1 MHESVQP
8 ARYFRARTMK
18 AEMGNDQ
25 PDTYLN
31 DRLDWNLLRTFLA
44 IARERSVSRAAMHLH
59 LTQPAVSQ
67 ALRRLEDRLG
77 MRLVDRHGPRIEV
90 TQAGIEVQKIAEEIY
105 GTVSRLALADVDRDH
120 DISGTIRIGAASG
133 IDYPAYDEFLSE
145 FHRTYPRIEFEVQVM
160 RSADVV
166 NALQQKT
173 ITLGLTPRRTL
184 PASIDARIFLRQRY
198 ALFCGQHHPLFG
210 REDLRIS
217 DITSYPL
224 VSFNSDRVGGHLS
237 PLAIFRD
244 EMGFTGRVIG
254 SSSSMTEI
262 KRLIYAGFGIGC
274 LPEHTVYD
282 DVRSG
287 RFQRLP
293 PDQGVADVD
302 VHLLWSRNRKLSV
315 AETEF
320 MAALQGFIEKQDT
333 MTGSVVRRGVA

>member
-1 MHESVQP
+1 MPPLRNFPDSFP
-8 ARYFRARTMK
+8 KMK
-18 AEMGNDQ
+18 VPPGTDR
-25 PDTYLN
+25 PDTLLN

-44 IARERSVSRAAMHLH
+44 IARERSVSRAAMRLH

-105 GTVSRLALADVDRDH
+105 GTISRLALADVDREH
-120 DISGTIRIGAASG
+120 DISGTLRIGCCSG
-133 IDYPAYDEFLSE
+133 IDFPAYDEFLSQ
-145 FHRTYPRIEFEVQVM
+145 FHRTYPRIEFEILVM
-160 RSADVV
+160 RSTDVV
-166 NALQQKT
+166 NSLQQKA

-184 PASIDARIFLRQRY
+184 PANIESRVFLRQRY
-198 ALFCGQHHPLFG
+198 ALYCGQHHPLFG
-210 REDLRIS
+210 RDDLRIS
-217 DITSYPL
+217 DITGYPL

-244 EMGFTGRVIG
+244 EMGFTGRVMG
-254 SSSSMTEI
+254 SSYSMAEI
-262 KRLIYAGFGIGC
+262 KRLIYAGIGIGC
-274 LPEHTVYD
+274 LPEHTVHD

-302 VHLLWSRNRKLSV
+302 VHLLWSPNRKLSV

-320 MAALQGFIEKQDT
+320 IAALHAFIDKQDT
-333 MTGSVVRRGVA
+333 MTGLVVRRGAA